1 MEVEGTAS
9 GSTLM
14 IMKKIVEQGWRPVSV
29 VILLLILWEAS
40 SRLFAIPAWLLPS
53 PLTIME
59 EGLSSWSNYVHH
71 LVSTTKL
78 SILGFVIGTSIGL
91 LIAVLLHLMPRV
103 RQAFYP
109 LLILSQNIPII
120 VLAPLL
126 IIWFGFGVLPKLFI
140 ITLVCFFPVAVAA
153 LDGFRQTNAEMK
165 HYMYMAGASK
175 RQVFSKLELPHALPA
190 VFSGLKISATYS
202 VMGAVISEWLGA
214 NKGIGVYMTLAQSSF
229 RTDRVFVAIFFIML
243 LCLLFFSFIIA
254 LEKFCIKGQPEQ
266 EAKS

>member
-1 MEVEGTAS
+1 M
-9 GSTLM
+9 
-14 IMKKIVEQGWRPVSV
+14 V
-29 VILLLILWEAS
+29 VVLLLVLWEIS
-40 SRLFAIPAWLLPS
+40 SRIFAIPAWLLPA

-59 EGLSSWSNYVHH
+59 EGASTWANYAHH
-71 LVSTTKL
+71 LVSTTQL

-91 LIAVLLHLMPRV
+91 LIAVLLHMLPRV
-103 RQAFYP
+103 REAFYP

-140 ITLVCFFPVAVAA
+140 ITLVCFFPIAVAA

-165 HYMYMAGASK
+165 HYMYMAGASR
-175 RQVFSKLELPHALPA
+175 RQIFTKLELPHALPA

-214 NKGIGVYMTLAQSSF
+214 NQGIGVYMTLAQSSF
-229 RTDRVFVAIFFIML
+229 RTDRVFVAIFFIMV
-243 LCLLFFSFIIA
+243 LCLLFFSLILL
-254 LEKFCIKGQPEQ
+254 LEKLLIKGRPEKEG
-266 EAKS
+266 EA